1 MIYIVIAI
9 LLVAIAF
16 LYFQFAERYMLIDRP
31 NERSS
36 HNRATIR
43 GGGIVFPIG
52 ALMWFTFFGATY
64 PYFVLGLSLV
74 ASISLADDRQTL
86 STKPRLAVHL
96 VSVAL
101 MLGELRFDSYA
112 WYYWLIGFVLI
123 IGWLNAFNF
132 MDGINGITA
141 FYALSVL
148 LPFWHL
154 NHQLAFTQNSLL
166 YTQGI
171 GILIFAWFNARAK
184 ARTFAGDVGSISMAF
199 ILAFI
204 LVQLIL
210 QTGQWE
216 FILFFAVYGVDAV
229 LTIVHRLTKGEN
241 IFQAHRSHLYQYL
254 ANECG
259 WPHLRVA
266 ALYAVLQ
273 LLVSLII
280 ISFMN
285 SAFFSSLALVL
296 LTLLC
301 LLYISAKHH
310 VLRIISRQ

>member
-1 MIYIVIAI
+1 MIYLLLTGFLLIAM
-9 LLVAIAF
+9 LT
-16 LYFQFAERYMLIDRP
+16 YFKLADKFNIIDTP
-31 NERSS
+31 NQRSS
-36 HNRATIR
+36 HYYITIR
-43 GGGIVFPIG
+43 GGGIIFSIA
-52 ALMWFTFFGATY
+52 ALLWFAFFGATY
-64 PYFVLGLSLV
+64 PFFILGLALI
-74 ASISLADDRQTL
+74 AAISFADDRLTL

-96 VSVAL
+96 ISVAL
-101 MLGELRFDSYA
+101 MLSELGFGSYA

-148 LPFWHL
+148 LPLWYL
-154 NHQLAFTQNSLL
+154 NKYLEFTQNSFI
-166 YTQGI
+166 YIQGI
-171 GILIFAWFNARAK
+171 GILVFAFFNARKK
-184 ARTFAGDVGSISMAF
+184 ARTFAGDVGSVSMAF
-199 ILAFI
+199 ILAF
-204 LVQLIL
+204 LLLQLIL
-210 QTGQWE
+210 ATKRWE
-216 FILFFAVYGVDAV
+216 FILLFAVYGVDAV
-229 LTIVHRLTKGEN
+229 LTIIHRLVKGEN

-254 ANECG
+254 ANECA